1 MICLHHLASSSKSQ
15 TLYPFHQLALL
26 PKTPDSPGSGF
37 PSFKHTACQTLST
50 QKFDEWVSQTRRKLS
65 KL

>member
-26 PKTPDSPGSGF
+26 PKTFLIAQAVGSPAS
-37 PSFKHTACQTLST
+37 ST
-50 QKFDEWVSQTRRKLS
+50 QPVKH
-65 KL
+65 